1 MPWFENLTF
10 KRKEK
15 RRWLRNSAFNI
26 FTVFLDVVNF
36 VHSALLSL
44 PVSKYLKKIN
54 VCSGAWGFYQGWY
67 SFAHTRMA
75 QSWHPFQLAE
85 DHLQRIVLLLYN
97 YLYFEYHHWLNIFT
111 ALWCWDFVRHV
122 NYDSGLTCTT
132 LLRESFLPTAFAEN
146 IHFWLNYKTPHPNHL
161 PILATTDCI

>member
-1 MPWFENLTF
+1 
-10 KRKEK
+10 
-15 RRWLRNSAFNI
+15 
-26 FTVFLDVVNF
+26 
-36 VHSALLSL
+36 
-44 PVSKYLKKIN
+44 
-54 VCSGAWGFYQGWY
+54 
-67 SFAHTRMA
+67 MA

-111 ALWCWDFVRHV
+111 ALWCWDCVRHV

-161 PILATTDCI
+161 PILAKTDWIQLDRQRQPIPKTSQRHPDPKIANDYAQVCKVACHCVPL